1 MRVRGLLILAALMA
15 MLAPVHAQEV
25 SIAVLVSDNPADYA
39 VAQLLAEKLN
49 ATLVVTPW
57 GVLTDEAV
65 AEIEASGATLVYVV
79 GGPVAVP
86 DVEVKIKV
94 EVKRIAGK
102 DRYETAAIAASLW
115 NATEEAIIV
124 EGMDEYGIREALKRA
139 KALGVP
145 ILLVKDDDVP
155 EEVREAVKRLKAKRV
170 HLIPAP
176 DMNHTRIKE
185 ELKEHVEDIE
195 ESRVDM
201 QERAAEAIEDAREE
215 IAEVEAELNTTNIT
229 TGWELAAAKLLITAK
244 RHLKEAEEAYNQSLF
259 GRAFG
264 LAVAA
269 ENKAEAAD
277 RLLERVAP
285 GYYRRHVEEAEEE
298 IEMHGIERAREEL
311 EKEEEMMEKARE
323 MAEEKRE
330 RAKERRERARA
341 GKMEFEEEHEYENA
355 TNMTMEMRM
364 EMELEHEEEGLPA
377 GR

>member
-1 MRVRGLLILAALMA
+1 VRGLLILAALMA